1 MSEET
6 LLLVDD
12 EQDVIDALARTLRNG
27 GYRMLEAT
35 SGTAALDIVQREQVD
50 LLLTDIDMPD
60 MTGLDLLTKVRATH
74 PQIVRF
80 ILTGVAS
87 LDSAL
92 VAINEGAVHRYLTK
106 PWDTEG
112 LRSAI
117 RDGLGRRAQ
126 NPATAPAVAAG
137 LSPRVQQ
144 TLERLMRGAC
154 PKEIAV
160 DLGISVHTTRQYVK
174 TLYRHFDV
182 STRAELIAKLHGLR

>member
-27 GYRMLEAT
+27 GFRLLEAT
-35 SGTAALDIVQREQVD
+35 SGAAALAIVEREHVD
-50 LLLTDIDMPD
+50 LLLSDIDMPD
-60 MTGLDLLTKVRATH
+60 MSGLELLTRVRASH
-74 PQIVRF
+74 PQVVRF

-92 VAINEGAVHRYLTK
+92 VAINEGAVNRYLTK
-106 PWDTEG
+106 PWDTAG
-112 LRSAI
+112 LRLAI
-117 RDGLGRRAQ
+117 RDGLDRRRH
-126 NPATAPAVAAG
+126 NPATTPGVSAG

-144 TLERLMRGAC
+144 TLERLMQGAC